1 MRGVVRFAVLL
12 AALGLPASAFGEPE
26 HEHGPTGIA
35 GARQAHGAK
44 QPPSTV
50 ADGQIT
56 VTPTEGFAGQLGTVT
71 VTLAS
76 GAKGVKL
83 DYPSRF
89 ASRAINGRSYVPGRP
104 TGDSL
109 APPDRSVAIDVS
121 GLPAGTYRLPVRRA
135 DTVIGTAVFRL
146 YAQRKEGAETRT
158 GAFGPLQRAVIDSS
172 NDNSEESETFVAVD
186 PANTNRFVTY
196 GNDISSPGTG
206 GVSIT
211 TDGGATAFTH
221 LTFPTTF
228 DLKGSTLNETEIP
241 RGDPILAA
249 DPNGNIWAGGL
260 SVCKN
265 AGSASHIFVNRI
277 DAAGT
282 AFLSKNVAIPYLHG
296 GGICGFNDI
305 IQDKP
310 QMTIDNTPTSPTFGR
325 LYVTWDDSDPSGG
338 VNEVISYCDT
348 RPGGTLN
355 AANCDSADNWTNP
368 TIISDPSGGGSY
380 ITSDVAVGPDGRVYV
395 AWWDYSA
402 ANAVRIDTCNPS
414 AHSNQCNAAGDW
426 GIDQIVASLTVHS
439 GLGVPFA
446 CPTLGQPGGRAA
458 PVPSLAI
465 DHSGGANEGRIYVGW
480 GDLTTSGSH
489 RCTGLEDPPDSSQ
502 DTFHAYVASAPDFA
516 TLTADPTTT
525 SYERGTN
532 VIPDVGAD
540 HWFPWVAVDQSTG
553 QAYVDLYST
562 RDDPTRQSAKF
573 YVRAVVPQSGS
584 TRVAY
589 GPLTAASADATDYS
603 DDSTCCDF
611 GNDYGDYT
619 GLDAAGGKVFAVWT
633 HRLLG
638 GDGDVYVNVLT
649 AGGGA
654 GQVAA
659 SPTEV
664 PSDDSVTPFP
674 PPAPPPPPPPPTTAT
689 ITTTTPPPPPP
700 PPVDRTAPKLKVT
713 LSTRVDRKRR
723 YTVRLTATGEPAT
736 GSAVLRLA
744 SGKKRR
750 LASRRIATS
759 GTKSLKLVLRLSRKD
774 FNLLRRKHKLR
785 VRLTVSLT
793 DVAGNRAL
801 ASKTFTLR
809 LSRR

>member
-1 MRGVVRFAVLL
+1 MSSMRGLVRVFVLL
-12 AALGLPASAFGEPE
+12 AVALVLPASAWAAEA
-26 HEHGPTGIA
+26 HEHGPDGIA
-35 GARQAHGAK
+35 GARQAHGATR
-44 QPPSTV
+44 PPSIV
-50 ADGQIT
+50 ASGQIT
-56 VTPTEGFAGQLGTVT
+56 VSPTEGFAGQLRTVT

-76 GAKGVKL
+76 GANGVTL

-89 ASRAINGRSYVPGRP
+89 SSRAINGRSYVPGRP
-104 TGDSL
+104 IGDSL
-109 APPDRSVAIDVS
+109 APADRSVAIDVR
-121 GLPAGTYRLPVRRA
+121 GLPAGTYRLPVRRGGRL
-135 DTVIGTAVFRL
+135 VGTAVFRL
-146 YAQRKEGAETRT
+146 YAQRKEGADTRT

-186 PANTNRFVTY
+186 PGDTNRFVTY
-196 GNDISSPGTG
+196 GNDISNPGTG

-221 LTFPTTF
+221 LTFPTSF
-228 DLKGSTLNETEIP
+228 DLKTPATSETEIP
-241 RGDPILAA
+241 SGDPILAA
-249 DPNGNIWAGGL
+249 DPSGNIWAGGL

-265 AGSASHIFVNRI
+265 VGSASHIFVNRI
-277 DAAGT
+277 AAAGT
-282 AFLSKNVAIPYLHG
+282 AFLTKNVAIPYLHG
-296 GGICGFNDI
+296 GGICGVNDI

-348 RPGGTLN
+348 QPDVTK
-355 AANCDSADNWTNP
+355 CDSADNWTNP

-402 ANAVRIDTCNPS
+402 ANAVRIDTCNPA
-414 AHSNQCNAAGDW
+414 AHSNQCNAAADW
-426 GIDQIVASLTVHS
+426 GTDQIVASLTLHS

-446 CPTLGQPGGRAA
+446 CPTLAQPGGRAA
-458 PVPSLAI
+458 PVPSLAV
-465 DHSGGANEGRIYVGW
+465 DHSTGRIYVGW

-489 RCTGLEDPPDSSQ
+489 RCTGLEDPPDNTQ
-502 DTFHAYVASAPDFA
+502 DAFHAYVASAPDFA

-525 SYERGTN
+525 SYGRGTN
-532 VIPDVGAD
+532 VIPDAGAD

-562 RDDPTRQSAKF
+562 RDDSSRQTTKF
-573 YVRAVVPQSGS
+573 YVRAVVPQSGT

-589 GPLTAASADATDYS
+589 GPLTVASDDASDYS
-603 DDSTCCDF
+603 DSSCCDF

-619 GLDAAGGKVFAVWT
+619 GLDAAGGKIFAVWT

-638 GDGDVYVNVLT
+638 GDGDVYVNVLS
-649 AGGGA
+649 AGSGA

-659 SPTEV
+659 SPTEI

-674 PPAPPPPPPPPTTAT
+674 PPAPPPPPPPPPTTT
-689 ITTTTPPPPPP
+689 TTTTTPPPPPP
-700 PPVDRTAPKLKVT
+700 PPVDRTAPRLKVT

-723 YTVRLTATGEPAT
+723 YTVKLAAAGEPAK
-736 GSAVLRLA
+736 GSAVLRLT
-744 SGKKRR
+744 SKGTRK

-759 GTKSLKLVLRLSRKD
+759 GKKSLKLVLRLTRKD

-785 VRLTVSLT
+785 VRLTVSLS
-793 DVAGNRAL
+793 DVAGNNAH